1 MKKGQEVV
9 MYLTNKTLIS
19 ILFGVIISLVSL
31 RCFSLT
37 LDGCVD
43 SVRLIKSTT
52 KFPIRLDEVTEM
64 IDISCSAE
72 LYKGKPIYEYTY
84 LLGVTKDKLNID
96 VSKVMKVQLFNLN
109 CVEQFEPASEYA
121 NKKYIYI
128 DSLQNVV
135 GEVFISSEECIAAA
149 KSAKRIDEN
158 LKVISNQKNE
168 DLSKA
173 IILRQLNKA
182 LDNSE
187 LAPH

>member
-1 MKKGQEVV
+1 MKKGQEVD
-9 MYLTNKTLIS
+9 MYHINKTLIL

-43 SVRLIKSTT
+43 SVRSIKSTT
-52 KFPIRLDEVTEM
+52 KFPIRLDDVTEV
-64 IDISCSAE
+64 IDINCSAE
-72 LYKGKPIYEYTY
+72 LYSGKPTYEYTY
-84 LLGVTKDKLNID
+84 LVGITKDKLNID
-96 VSKVMKVQLFNLN
+96 VSKVMKVQLFNSN
-109 CVEQFEPASEYA
+109 CVEQFDRASEYA
-121 NKKYIYI
+121 NKKFIYI
-128 DSLQNVV
+128 DSLQNVI

-158 LKVISNQKNE
+158 LKDISNKKNE